1 MEDVPPVHI
10 DVQDSFLKKYSE
22 GKRNLLRT
30 RIGWVVDVAVRLGV
44 PVVAIA
50 ENIPEMD
57 R

>member
-50 ENIPEMD
+50 EDIPEMD